1 MVKKT
6 KKELKNL
13 RKKIRFKDIR
23 QENNTLLFIKHCI
36 MSRHYISKKQK
47 IKYKN
52 QLISEIRAKKLCLI
66 MKTFAQDLDNFELIY
81 AYELDTTG
89 LKIVATFM
97 KMSNILIQLVIF
109 LMNKTLPGSSLQL
122 IFLTLLKNW
131 ILTTNHEIPVVLK
144 NIKSCLIELRE
155 IYSTI

>member
-66 MKTFAQDLDNFELIY
+66 MKTFA
-81 AYELDTTG
+81 
-89 LKIVATFM
+89 
-97 KMSNILIQLVIF
+97 
-109 LMNKTLPGSSLQL
+109 
-122 IFLTLLKNW
+122 
-131 ILTTNHEIPVVLK
+131 
-144 NIKSCLIELRE
+144 
-155 IYSTI
+155 